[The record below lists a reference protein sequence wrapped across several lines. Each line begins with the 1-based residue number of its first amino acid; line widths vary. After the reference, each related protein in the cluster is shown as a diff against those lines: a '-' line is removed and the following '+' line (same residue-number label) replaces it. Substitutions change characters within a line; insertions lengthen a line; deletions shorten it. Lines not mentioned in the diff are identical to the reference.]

1 MAGVVPP
8 INLPFYGK
16 NGVVGDHFVVNSGFE
31 KALPFFV
38 EDIRILG
45 HQNEP
50 FCKERK
56 AIL

>member
-1 MAGVVPP
+1 MG
-8 INLPFYGK
+8 
-16 NGVVGDHFVVNSGFE
+16 GDFVVNSGFE

-38 EDIRILG
+38 EDIRYNIIFFG